1 MDIDNNKKESEKFK
15 KIEDFKSNY
24 KFEWLRDNRIMGD
37 EIPDEIIER
46 RNRWIDDLKK
56 DRRLWL
62 KSLKIHFL
70 DTKYELGL
78 NKCLNKQL

>member
-1 MDIDNNKKESEKFK
+1 MDMDNNKKESEKFK

-24 KFEWLRDNRIMGD
+24 KFEWLRDARIMGD

-56 DRRLWL
+56 DLYVDEAVNILSDLSSFYLHRL
-62 KSLKIHFL
+62 SLQ
-70 DTKYELGL
+70 E
-78 NKCLNKQL
+78 NN